1 MIEEQVRTGEQEE
14 RDAVAPGMDDM
25 LSLDDDEWRAVLA
38 ALPALVSAR
47 ARNGERTRAFVDAVL
62 WIAATGRPWV
72 QLSSSAGPWHSVYVR
87 FTRWAHEGL
96 WDKVIVASMSDP
108 KRQDCSGGWSPPT
121 CGHGRPKSA
130 GSGLARSAPAWRRHT
145 ARRVTWRLSRRAR
158 RHRAHRAT
166 GARRCWWRSG
176 RR

>member
-1 MIEEQVRTGEQEE
+1 MIEEQGRTGEQEE

-96 WDKVIVASMSDP
+96 WDKVIVALD
-108 KRQDCSGGWSPPT
+108 
-121 CGHGRPKSA
+121 
-130 GSGLARSAPAWRRHT
+130 ARSQKAGLLRRLVAT
-145 ARRVTWRLSRRAR
+145 YLRSRS
-158 RHRAHRAT
+158 T
-166 GARRCWWRSG
+166 EG